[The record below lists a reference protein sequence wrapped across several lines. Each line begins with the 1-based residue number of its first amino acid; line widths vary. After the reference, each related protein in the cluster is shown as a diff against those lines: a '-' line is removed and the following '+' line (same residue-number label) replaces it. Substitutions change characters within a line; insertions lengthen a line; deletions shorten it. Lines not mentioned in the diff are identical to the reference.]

1 MIHDVEHLFMYMM
14 AICISSLEKYLFGSF
29 AHFFD
34 QNFSFFFFLLLS
46 CMSFLHILDINPLSD
61 IWFPHILSYFI
72 SYLLI
77 LLYMSLLNKLE
88 S

>member
-34 QNFSFFFFLLLS
+34 QNFSFFFFFFAIEFYE
-46 CMSFLHILDINPLSD
+46 FLT
-61 IWFPHILSYFI
+61 YFG
-72 SYLLI
+72 Y
-77 LLYMSLLNKLE
+77 
-88 S
+88 